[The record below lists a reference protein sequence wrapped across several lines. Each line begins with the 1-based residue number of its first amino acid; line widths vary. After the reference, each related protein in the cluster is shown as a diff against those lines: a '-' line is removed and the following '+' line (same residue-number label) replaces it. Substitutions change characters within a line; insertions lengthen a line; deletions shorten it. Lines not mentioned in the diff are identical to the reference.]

1 MSDTFTDETYNTL
14 CRDAENYLASG
25 SPEQARELLLKG
37 ISLIG
42 TRPRAR
48 SILSDTCMSMELWS
62 EARSQLEILI
72 TLEDGNVGNNF
83 RLAQVLEELGEYQL
97 AFDNYSVVCDN
108 EPDHHGAA
116 VALKRITART
126 KESGVNLADIFATSS
141 GKTETS
147 PDSVTDE
154 NQDNEQLREGIQV
167 FPDVPTDSLFADSE
181 DEQENSIEKLL
192 KNIGLSPD
200 ESEEDDSDDISKL
213 LENIGVS
220 TSEIVQSVFSESGI
234 EETDT
239 SDSLK
244 TDRTEDSES
253 DEQGDTESTDKENS
267 VTKKKPAGPTL
278 DDIFG
283 VASTPSE
290 SEEEDEKPGEEVTE
304 TVEEEA
310 QEQEEENVKKDYDQ
324 PASDTETDARVPD
337 TKEESESLQA
347 IFNDAETE
355 KTHTEIVDEETA
367 EKSESDSTQIEV
379 LIGKSQEEETP
390 SEAEEPEEQIQEEEQ
405 VEEQVQEEEKVEEHA
420 QEEETSLSFD
430 PWSIDS
436 GLLTVHLTSG
446 SVDIDQCLLTVF
458 EDTLSVDINKKGTCN
473 ISGCGT
479 FLLNCGPEE
488 PLILELSE
496 NMTVR
501 PSALILTTGSI
512 SSEPLDG
519 QLDNSLAVL
528 KDQVQMK
535 GVFRTPSP
543 VRIILLGG
551 NKRIFNVRTASII
564 ASDPG
569 IVLSNEKSPDH
580 YTAITGF
587 GKLYLIE

>member
-14 CRDAENYLASG
+14 CRDAENYLAGG
-25 SPEQARELLLKG
+25 SPEQARELLLKA

-116 VALKRITART
+116 VALKRIAART
-126 KESGVNLADIFATSS
+126 KESGVNLADIFVTSS

-147 PDSVTDE
+147 PDSETDE
-154 NQDNEQLREGIQV
+154 KQDNQQLREGIQV

-192 KNIGLSPD
+192 KNIGLSTD

-267 VTKKKPAGPTL
+267 VAKKKPSGPTL

-283 VASTPSE
+283 ITSTPSE

-310 QEQEEENVKKDYDQ
+310 QEQEEEN
-324 PASDTETDARVPD
+324 
-337 TKEESESLQA
+337 ESLQA
-347 IFNDAETE
+347 IFNDAET
-355 KTHTEIVDEETA
+355 KITHTEIVDEETA

-528 KDQVQMK
+528 KNQVHMK

-543 VRIILLGG
+543 VRVILLGG

>member
-1 MSDTFTDETYNTL
+1 MSDTFTNETYNTL
-14 CRDAENYLASG
+14 CRDAENYLAGG
-25 SPEQARELLLKG
+25 SPEQARELLQKA

-72 TLEDGNVGNNF
+72 TLEDGYVGNNF

-97 AFDNYSVVCDN
+97 AFDNYSVVLED

-116 VALKRITART
+116 VALKRIAART
-126 KESGVNLADIFATSS
+126 KESGVNLADIFAASS

-147 PDSVTDE
+147 PDSAPDKE
-154 NQDNEQLREGIQV
+154 QDNEQLREGIQV

-181 DEQENSIEKLL
+181 DEKENSIEKLL

-200 ESEEDDSDDISKL
+200 ESEEEDSDDISKL

-220 TSEIVQSVFSESGI
+220 TSETLQTVFSESGA
-234 EETDT
+234 EEKDA
-239 SDSLK
+239 SDSSK
-244 TDRTEDSES
+244 KDST
-253 DEQGDTESTDKENS
+253 GDTESTDEEIS
-267 VTKKKPAGPTL
+267 DTERKPSGPTL
-278 DDIFG
+278 DEIFG
-283 VASTPSE
+283 TVSTPSE
-290 SEEEDEKPGEEVTE
+290 SEEVTE
-304 TVEEEA
+304 TVEEQE
-310 QEQEEENVKKDYDQ
+310 QEQEEEAVEEDSDKPD
-324 PASDTETDARVPD
+324 SDTSE
-337 TKEESESLQA
+337 KSESASGSTESLQA
-347 IFNDAETE
+347 IFSDAETE
-355 KTHTEIVDEETA
+355 RTHTESVKEEIVPER
-367 EKSESDSTQIEV
+367 ESDSKQIDV
-379 LIGKSQEEETP
+379 LIGKTQEKKTD
-390 SEAEEPEEQIQEEEQ
+390 SK
-405 VEEQVQEEEKVEEHA
+405 EEKPEKQTQKEE
-420 QEEETSLSFD
+420 SVLCFD

-458 EDTLSVDINKKGTCN
+458 ENTLSVSINKDGICS
-473 ISGCGT
+473 IAGEGT

-501 PSALILTTGSI
+501 LSALILTTGSI
-512 SSEPLDG
+512 NSEPLDG
-519 QLDNSLAVL
+519 QLDDSLAVL
-528 KDQVQMK
+528 KDQENMK

-543 VRIILLGG
+543 VRVILLGG
-551 NKRIFNVRTASII
+551 NNRIFNVRTASII
-564 ASDPG
+564 ASDTG
-569 IVLSNEKSPDH
+569 IVLSNENSPDD
-580 YTAITGF
+580 YTAITGL

>member
-14 CRDAENYLASG
+14 CRDAENYLAGG
-25 SPEQARELLLKG
+25 SPEQARELLLKA

-97 AFDNYSVVCDN
+97 AFDNYSVVLED
-108 EPDHHGAA
+108 EPDHHGAG
-116 VALKRITART
+116 VALKRIVART
-126 KESGVNLADIFATSS
+126 KESGVNLADIFAASS

-147 PDSVTDE
+147 SDSAPDE
-154 NQDNEQLREGIQV
+154 KQDNEQLREGIQV

-181 DEQENSIEKLL
+181 DEKENSIERLL

-200 ESEEDDSDDISKL
+200 ESEEEESDDISKL

-220 TSEIVQSVFSESGI
+220 TSETLQSVFSESGVK
-234 EETDT
+234 ETDT

-244 TDRTEDSES
+244 TDSTEDSES
-253 DEQGDTESTDKENS
+253 GGQGDTELTDKEITD
-267 VTKKKPAGPTL
+267 TKKKPTGPTL
-278 DDIFG
+278 DEIFG
-283 VASTPSE
+283 TALTPSAG
-290 SEEEDEKPGEEVTE
+290 EEEIKKSGEEVTE
-304 TVEEEA
+304 TVEGKA
-310 QEQEEENVKKDYDQ
+310 PEQEEESVQEDSDQ
-324 PASDTETDARVPD
+324 PASDTETGVPD
-337 TKEESESLQA
+337 TAEESESLQA
-347 IFNDAETE
+347 ILDDAETE
-355 KTHTEIVDEETA
+355 KAPTESIEEETI
-367 EKSESDSTQIEV
+367 EEGESDSSRIEV
-379 LIGKSQEEETP
+379 LIGKAQEEET
-390 SEAEEPEEQIQEEEQ
+390 AFEEEEA
-405 VEEQVQEEEKVEEHA
+405 EEQVQEEETA
-420 QEEETSLSFD
+420 LRFD

-446 SVDIDQCLLTVF
+446 SVNIDRCLLTVF
-458 EDTLSVDINKKGTCN
+458 EDTLSVDINEDGTCN
-473 ISGCGT
+473 IVGCGT
-479 FLLNCGPEE
+479 FLLNCGPVE

-501 PSALILTTGSI
+501 LSTLILTTGSI

-519 QLDNSLAVL
+519 QKDKSLAVL
-528 KDQVQMK
+528 KDQVDMK

-543 VRIILLGG
+543 VRVILLGG

-569 IVLSNEKSPDH
+569 IVLSNENSPDD